1 MFDRK
6 EAIEYCEREGWKLLS
21 NEFDTYEEFLRAVQ
35 DLDDE
40 SFMIDYHIKELLVFP
55 KSSKRYW
62 SSNEYKNE
70 GKFLLQDKASCLPPF
85 MLDPAKKSTVLD
97 MCSAPGN
104 KTVQLAAIMKNKGK
118 IFAVE
123 KDADRYK
130 LLCETVEAAGVKIV
144 STIHSDITNIG
155 AEQAPKVEY
164 ILLDPSCS
172 GSGMLNRF
180 VQDTDNEKDTSRLY
194 KLSGLQ
200 YKLLY
205 HAMTNFPN
213 VQRIVY
219 STCSIYPEENEE
231 VVLGA
236 LRHCKDFKLINA
248 KELLGG
254 YWTSTG
260 SEENYP
266 GIGGNCI
273 YSRTEHDLTI
283 GFFVAVL
290 VRCAEDEENE
300 FYKEKQATKRPFVKN
315 KNAEEA
321 GKDNKYKKKKLI
333 REDAEWVSNFF
344 IFFYNLYN

>member
-1 MFDRK
+1 MIDRK
-6 EAIEYCEREGWKLLS
+6 EAIEYCEREGWKLVS
-21 NEFDTYEEFLRAVQ
+21 NEFDTYEEFLRAIQ
-35 DLDDE
+35 SLDDE

-62 SSNEYKNE
+62 SSNELKNE

-85 MLDPAKKSTVLD
+85 MLDPKKKSVVLD

-104 KTVQLAAIMKNKGK
+104 KTVQLAAQMKNKGK

-123 KDADRYK
+123 KDTDRYK

-144 STIHSDITNIG
+144 STIHSDITNIV
-155 AEQAPKVEY
+155 ADQVPNVEY

-180 VQDTDNEKDTSRLY
+180 VQDEEKDTNRLY

-200 YKLLY
+200 YKLLF
-205 HAMTNFPN
+205 HAMTSFPN

-219 STCSIYPEENEE
+219 STCSIHPEENEE
-231 VVLGA
+231 VILGA

-254 YWTSTG
+254 YWTHTG
-260 SEENYP
+260 SEEKYP
-266 GIGGNCI
+266 GIGEKCI

-290 VRCAEDEENE
+290 IRCEEGEENE
-300 FYKEKQATKRPFVKN
+300 FYKEKQANKRPFVKN
-315 KNAEEA
+315 KNAEDA
-321 GKDNKYKKKKLI
+321 GKQNKYKKKKLM
-333 REDAEWVSNFF
+333 RETNE
-344 IFFYNLYN
+344 

>member
-1 MFDRK
+1 MRINTILIDRK
-6 EAIEYCEREGWKLLS
+6 EAIEYCEREGWKLVS
-21 NEFDTYEEFLRAVQ
+21 NEFETYEEFLKAVNE
-35 DLDDE
+35 LDDE
-40 SFMIDYHIKELLVFP
+40 SYMIDYHIKELLLFP

-85 MLDPAKKSTVLD
+85 MLDPSKKSVVLD

-118 IFAVE
+118 VYAVE

-130 LLCETVEAAGVKIV
+130 LLCETIEASGVKIV
-144 STIHSDITNIG
+144 SSIHSDITAIG
-155 AEQAPKVEY
+155 NEQAPKVEY

-180 VQDTDNEKDTSRLY
+180 VQDTDNEKDTARLY

-200 YKLLY
+200 YKLLF
-205 HAMTNFPN
+205 HAMNAFPN

-254 YWTSTG
+254 YWTNTG

-283 GFFVAVL
+283 GFFVAVF
-290 VRCAEDEENE
+290 VRCDDGEENE
-300 FYKEKQATKRPFVKN
+300 FYKEKQAGKRPFVKN

-321 GKDNKYKKKKLI
+321 GKDNKYKKKKQM
-333 REDAEWVSNFF
+333 REETGE
-344 IFFYNLYN
+344 